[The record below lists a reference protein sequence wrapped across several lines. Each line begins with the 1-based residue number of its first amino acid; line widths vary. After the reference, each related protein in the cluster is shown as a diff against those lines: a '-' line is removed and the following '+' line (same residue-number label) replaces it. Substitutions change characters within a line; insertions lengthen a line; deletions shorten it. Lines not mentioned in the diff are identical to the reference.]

1 MYIKKYSFILALA
14 FIAVISSCESDL
26 EIDMDEGGGRLTLF
40 SFLIPDSVFTVHLS
54 KSVNHSSVD
63 FFERVYDGYVT
74 VVRNNVVVD
83 SFAYP
88 YRDLWAQR
96 PGIPIQPGDH
106 FELRAGDASGYRVSG
121 STVIPEVVSIS
132 RIDTTRSAIMDP
144 ANPGF
149 SYIQCEI
156 VFYDPESV
164 DNYYQLVV
172 LKDLWTKTDHGL
184 IHEHRKVSFLK
195 DDPIF
200 YIRDQEGSLLG
211 GIDFRGTFSDYL
223 INGKEYQLSI
233 RLPASYV
240 QPPELGQKRK
250 LTFLLLNQSRDYFN
264 YLRSRVVAEYNYDLP
279 IVDPIKIYSNIEDGL
294 GIIGGIS
301 VGTDSL
307 VFIGADYE

>member
-1 MYIKKYSFILALA
+1 MNIKKSSIVLSIA
-14 FIAVISSCESDL
+14 FIAMISSCESDL

-74 VVRNNVVVD
+74 VVKNNVVVD

-96 PGIPIQPGDH
+96 PGITIKPGDH
-106 FELRAGDASGYRVSG
+106 FELRAGDASGNMVSG
-121 STVIPEVVSIS
+121 FTVVPEVVSIS
-132 RIDTTRSAIMDP
+132 RIDTTRSTIMDP

-156 VFYDPESV
+156 VFSDPESV

-172 LKDLWTKTDHGL
+172 LKDLWTTTGNEL
-184 IHEHRKVSFLK
+184 LHEQRRISFLK

-223 INGKEYQLSI
+223 INGKEYKLSI
-233 RLPASYV
+233 RLPASYAT
-240 QPPELGQKRK
+240 PPESGQKRK
-250 LTFLLLNQSRDYFN
+250 ITFMLLNQTRDYFN

-279 IVDPIKIYSNIEDGL
+279 IVDPIKIYSNVEDGL

-307 VFIGADYE
+307 VFIGSGYD